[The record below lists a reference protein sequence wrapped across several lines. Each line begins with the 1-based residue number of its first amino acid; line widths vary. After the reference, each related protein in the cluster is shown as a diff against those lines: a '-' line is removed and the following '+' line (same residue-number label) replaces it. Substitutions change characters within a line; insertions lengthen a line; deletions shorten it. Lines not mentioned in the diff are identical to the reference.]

1 MLELEYVSCDLE
13 VGVVVHDRHLVLS
26 CQYGG
31 HEIGDAYRSMPP
43 GSSQG
48 ALRVECTLPVTVV
61 GRQVLVGL
69 AAVGAHLLVLRRA
82 AGAVERLGIKGG
94 AGGHQAPGD
103 EWLQPLRDGGQP
115 HPGRRAGVD
124 EEPGGHRHTSAR
136 CLGSAIVSSPPSRSQ
151 ATCRARAA
159 ALAACRNAAR
169 TVSDTPVVLSSRCA
183 RASSSSSRSIRRFV
197 TGGSL
202 RGVYIKTGE
211 SIDRWCVGQLS
222 P

>member
-1 MLELEYVSCDLE
+1 MTAAVCACSASPLGHQSMHTARGIPLRGSSRQDPSMLELEYVSCDLE

-43 GSSQG
+43 GSSQD

-82 AGAVERLGIKGG
+82 AGAVERHGIKGG
-94 AGGHQAPGD
+94 AGGHQASGD
-103 EWLQPLRDGGQP
+103 EWLQPLPDCGHP

-124 EEPGGHRHTSAR
+124 EEAADPRPPYAR
-136 CLGSAIVSSPPSRSQ
+136 GVGPPIFSSPPWRSQ
-151 ATCRARAA
+151 APCRARAA

-169 TVSDTPVVLSSRCA
+169 TVFDTP
-183 RASSSSSRSIRRFV
+183 
-197 TGGSL
+197 
-202 RGVYIKTGE
+202 
-211 SIDRWCVGQLS
+211 
-222 P
+222 